1 MSYYSEGP
9 LTKIVEENVE
19 EDEVDTT
26 GSGGGAVGADLTV
39 NEDVVALNFAVGVDV
54 LETVW

>member
-1 MSYYSEGP
+1 M
-9 LTKIVEENVE
+9 E